1 MHWLY
6 DNWYK
11 STLFLAVYLLIF
23 LILFVLQTDFALFL
37 IWLQFIVYLIHQF
50 EEYILPGGF
59 VAFFNKNLLQ
69 SKMADYPLDK
79 RASFWINIPI
89 IFIAF
94 PLSAILAGTLDISI
108 GIWTA
113 YFSVINAASHV
124 GMSFKYKYNPGLLV
138 SMFLNIPV
146 GLYTIYFF
154 ASENLISFQH
164 QLIGCG
170 IGLLTQA
177 AVMIFGFKV
186 LKPKANPS
194 H

>member
-1 MHWLY
+1 MKWLY

-11 STLFLAVYLLIF
+11 STLFLAVYLLVF
-23 LILFVLQTDFALFL
+23 LILFVLKTDFALFL
-37 IWLQFIVYLIHQF
+37 IWLQFVVYLIHQF

-69 SKMADYPLDK
+69 SKIADYPLDK
-79 RASFWINIPI
+79 KASFWINIPI

-94 PLSAILAGTLDISI
+94 PLSAILAGTLDIAI

-177 AVMIFGFKV
+177 AVMIYGFRV
-186 LKPKANPS
+186 LKPKVNP
-194 H
+194 

>member
-1 MHWLY
+1 MKWLY

-11 STLFLAVYLLIF
+11 STLFLAVYLLVF
-23 LILFVLQTDFALFL
+23 LILFVLKTDFALFL
-37 IWLQFIVYLIHQF
+37 IWLQFVVYLIHQF

-69 SKMADYPLDK
+69 SKIADYPLDK
-79 RASFWINIPI
+79 KASFWINIPI

-94 PLSAILAGTLDISI
+94 PLSAILAGTLDIAI

-124 GMSFKYKYNPGLLV
+124 GMSFMYKYNPGLLV

-177 AVMIFGFKV
+177 AVMIYGFRV
-186 LKPKANPS
+186 LKPKVNP
-194 H
+194 

>member
-1 MHWLY
+1 MKWLY

-11 STLFLAVYLLIF
+11 STLFLAVYLLVF
-23 LILFVLQTDFALFL
+23 LILFVLKTDFALFL
-37 IWLQFIVYLIHQF
+37 IWLQFVVYLIHQF

-94 PLSAILAGTLDISI
+94 PLSAILAGTLDIAI

-154 ASENLISFQH
+154 ASENLISSQH

-177 AVMIFGFKV
+177 AVMIYGFKV
-186 LKPKANPS
+186 LKPKANL
-194 H
+194 